1 MGAMYF
7 CARRCQAVSGVFHA
21 LKTRKIYSP
30 EYVYKPNVSAEI
42 WGVLLKTGEYA
53 DFRFFFTMLFAH
65 TGLLCRG
72 WCDGFGRCCVAND
85 KTCVG
90 GRGVICQCMM
100 GWRYRCMP

>member
-1 MGAMYF
+1 VHPRGKPIPCFDFPFFTLTALSRW
-7 CARRCQAVSGVFHA
+7 ARCILCPAVSGSLRRVPCPQNPENI
-21 LKTRKIYSP
+21 LP

-72 WCDGFGRCCVAND
+72 WCDGFGRCC
-85 KTCVG
+85 
-90 GRGVICQCMM
+90 GRE
-100 GWRYRCMP
+100 R